1 MEVVSVK
8 DLVKYYGGE
17 LVLDHISLTVES
29 GESVG
34 IAGPNGAGKSTLLR
48 IIAGVEPYDAG
59 RVEVR
64 ASIGYVP
71 QDIVLL
77 PWRTLRGN
85 ILLAAK
91 IRRVPRREAEEVML
105 REAER
110 MGLIEYL
117 DRYPREVSGGTRR
130 KAQILMALVL
140 KPGLLLLDEPFT
152 GLDSTTIEALQET
165 IRGLRKRYGMAI
177 VTVSHMMDELLSISD
192 RLYVLT
198 HKPARVKRVVDLA
211 MGETL

>member
-1 MEVVSVK
+1 MEVVRVE

-17 LVLDHISLTVES
+17 LVLDHISLSVRA
-29 GESVG
+29 GEAVG

-48 IIAGVEPYDAG
+48 ILAGVEPYDGG

-64 ASIGYVP
+64 AEVGYVP
-71 QDIVLL
+71 QDIILL

-91 IRRVPRREAEEVML
+91 LRRIPRGEAEEIIL
-105 REAER
+105 REARR
-110 MGLIEYL
+110 MGLEEYL

-140 KPGLLLLDEPFT
+140 NPGLLLLDEPFT

-165 IRGLRKRYGMAI
+165 IRSLRDRYGMAI
-177 VTVSHMMDELLSISD
+177 VTVSHMMDELLTISD
-192 RLYVLT
+192 RLYILT
-198 HKPARVKRVVDLA
+198 HKPARVKRIVDLA
-211 MGETL
+211 GGETL